1 MFTGIIEEVGTVKAF
16 DRNSSGARLVISA
29 GQVLADLSVGG
40 SISVNGVCLTAI
52 DITDTSFTLPID
64 LEPGIT
70 YQWTIRAGNTKG
82 WGKPFP
88 FRQYTT

>member
-52 DITDTSFTLPID
+52 DITGTSFAAD
-64 LEPGIT
+64 LSPETHP
-70 YQWTIRAGNTKG
+70 QPSASRPAG
-82 WGKPFP
+82 
-88 FRQYTT
+88 RVDERS